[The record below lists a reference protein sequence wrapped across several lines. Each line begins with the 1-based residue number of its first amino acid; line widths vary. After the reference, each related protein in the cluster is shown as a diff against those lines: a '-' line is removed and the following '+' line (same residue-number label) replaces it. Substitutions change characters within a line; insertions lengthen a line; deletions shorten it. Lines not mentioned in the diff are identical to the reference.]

1 VPVGIAHEGAN
12 RHDQKLL
19 AETLG
24 SIPIERPKPTPQ
36 TPHGLCLDRAY
47 DAPAMH
53 ELAIEHGLTPHIF
66 PPTENTIA
74 LRWRTASCA
83 RS

>member
-1 VPVGIAHEGAN
+1 MG
-12 RHDQKLL
+12 DKLP
-19 AETLG
+19 AG
-24 SIPIERPKPTPQ
+24 PRPPGRLLSA
-36 TPHGLCLDRAY
+36 HGLCLDRAY

-74 LRWRTASCA
+74 LRWGTASCA